1 MTQPSTALAPEAA
14 DNRVSMVVAINQAL
28 REEMARDDAVY
39 VLGEDVAVGGPFGAT
54 AGLAALYGEGRVRN
68 TPISEGSIMGAAV
81 GMAVLGLRPVIEIM
95 FVDFI
100 TLAMDQLVNHA
111 AKLHYL
117 SGSQLRVPLV
127 VRAQCGVMGGWG
139 AHHSQSLEAWFT
151 HVPGLKVVM
160 PATPADARGLLK
172 AAIRDDNPVIFVE
185 NRALYWGLG
194 DLPPGEGLVPLGQAA
209 VRQAGSDVTVVA
221 TGRLVGEALAAARD
235 LADDGI
241 AAEIV
246 DLRSLVPLDLDTVLA
261 SVRKTGRLVVAHEAV
276 VPGGYGA
283 ELVAQVQRA
292 AFDYLDAPIERV
304 GAPFAPVPASP
315 ALEAAFLP
323 GRAQI
328 VAAVRATLG
337 RPSEHAADQAIG

>member
-1 MTQPSTALAPEAA
+1 MSQPSTAIASDAA
-14 DNRVSMVVAINQAL
+14 DSRVSLVVAINQAL
-28 REEMARDDAVY
+28 REEMARDPAVY

-54 AGLAALYGEGRVRN
+54 AGLADLYGENRVRN

-81 GMAVLGLRPVIEIM
+81 GMAVLGLRPVVEIM

-139 AHHSQSLEAWFT
+139 AHHSQSLEAWFV

-172 AAIRDDNPVIFVE
+172 AAIRDDNPVVFVE

-194 DLPPGEGLVPLGQAA
+194 DLPPGEGVVPLGQAL
-209 VRQAGSDVTVVA
+209 VRHAGGDVTVLA
-221 TGRLVGEALAAARD
+221 AGRLVGEGLAAARS
-235 LADDGI
+235 LAADGI
-241 AAEIV
+241 AAEVV
-246 DLRSLVPLDLDTVLA
+246 DLRSLVPLDLETIVA
-261 SVRKTGRLVVAHEAV
+261 SLRKTGRLVVAHEAV
-276 VPGGYGA
+276 LPGGFGA

-304 GAPFAPVPASP
+304 GAPFAPVPAGPS
-315 ALEAAFLP
+315 LEEAFLP
-323 GRAQI
+323 GRAEI
-328 VAAVRATLG
+328 AAAARATLG
-337 RPSEHAADQAIG
+337 RSALNTGAV